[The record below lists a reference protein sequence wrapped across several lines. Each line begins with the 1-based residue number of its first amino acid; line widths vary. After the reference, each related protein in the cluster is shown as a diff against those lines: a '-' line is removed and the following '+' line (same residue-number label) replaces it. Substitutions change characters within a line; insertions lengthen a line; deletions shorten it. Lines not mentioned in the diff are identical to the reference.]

1 MGSTD
6 PRTAT
11 LDLGQRRTVSSLHYQ
26 PAANGVATHYEIL
39 VGDAPDALRPVA
51 TGEFSNIRNN
61 PIMQHVYFTP
71 TDGRYV
77 QLRAVQ
83 MLYEGEALKYDQ
95 LIVQ

>member
-1 MGSTD
+1 MIS
-6 PRTAT
+6 
-11 LDLGQRRTVSSLHYQ
+11 
-26 PAANGVATHYEIL
+26 NYEL
-39 VGDAPDALRPVA
+39 FAGDTPENMKPIAS
-51 TGEFSNIRNN
+51 GEFSNIRNN

-83 MLYEGEALKYDQ
+83 MLNEGEALKYDQ